1 VTSAKPVT
9 ETGTSRRTMLI
20 GAGGMMAAISLRDT
34 AIAAP
39 PASATA
45 DTHIRMNKG
54 SNMNDKAEDPRVT
67 RARLSGPEQVTKD
80 ATIAELKRD
89 GSMTVLVK
97 GTNEWVC
104 ALATKTISATR
115 RCA

>member
-1 VTSAKPVT
+1 MAAM
-9 ETGTSRRTMLI
+9 SRRD
-20 GAGGMMAAISLRDT
+20 A

-39 PASATA
+39 PASAAA
-45 DTHIRMNKG
+45 DTHIQMNKG

-97 GTNEWVC
+97 GQTSGFVS
-104 ALATKTISATR
+104 LVTKTVSASR
-115 RCA
+115 RWA